1 MSTRSPNNQ
10 RYQRDTEVAG
20 QSRKSATS
28 AKPKMKAGAT
38 VTTETKPT
46 TRKEKREQ
54 RAKVRAEERKGE
66 QRMDSVGTPP
76 DPEYKRWRRW
86 WWVLLVAAIVTT
98 ALSWLVRANDDSQF
112 TLYASYVSLGLAYAF
127 IIAAIV
133 LDFKKIRP
141 IRKQWQYENTKGMS
155 KKKLKERQK
164 QEEEAATLLAAQK
177 QAKAESRKS
186 GVVGMVG
193 MVGDR
198 IASALP
204 GKSKSQPTVST
215 DKIGEVDELLKTVE
229 QEAAN
234 TSKAKTTQITGSGK

>member
-10 RYQRDTEVAG
+10 RYQKDTEMAG

-54 RAKVRAEERKGE
+54 RTKLRAEERKDE
-66 QRMDSVGTPP
+66 RRMDSVGTPP

-86 WWVLLVAAIVTT
+86 WWILLIAAIVTT

-155 KKKLKERQK
+155 KKKLRDRQK
-164 QEEEAATLLAAQK
+164 QEEEAAALLEAQK
-177 QAKAESRKS
+177 RAKTESR
-186 GVVGMVG
+186 GNGTVAMVKDWI
-193 MVGDR
+193 V
-198 IASALP
+198 SVLP
-204 GKSKSQPTVST
+204 GKTKDPSAVNE
-215 DKIGEVDELLKTVE
+215 DKVDKVDELLKTAE
-229 QEAAN
+229 QEVS
-234 TSKAKTTQITGSGK
+234 TKATKPETTPDTTSGK